1 VTLNPHLLLV
11 PWSRK
16 SRAIPP
22 RPLWAVRP
30 VQSLSAHSR
39 VHFTFTFFMQLV
51 HGGRG
56 SVVGIETR
64 YWLDGPGFETLS
76 TLGTYWTYSG
86 HPLLLVD
93 FIYLYN

>member
-1 VTLNPHLLLV
+1 MGRMACTEPQCLYRGALYLY
-11 PWSRK
+11 
-16 SRAIPP
+16 
-22 RPLWAVRP
+22 
-30 VQSLSAHSR
+30 
-39 VHFTFTFFMQLV
+39 FFMQLF

-56 SVVGIETR
+56 SVVGIEIR

-93 FIYLYN
+93 FIY